1 MISFELY
8 YPVILQ
14 TRASGYEK
22 YSKRLK
28 TLADGYSYLCIDD
41 DDYMDKASKE
51 AKLISEYMLNRGFVE
66 FNQRM
71 FSIILDLDFLAAM
84 EEKKIQSFITDL
96 VRPFMI
102 GIDIDTKQL
111 FSIYI
116 LINPWDSSKKD
127 KAKAKIEEIVKE
139 LKIKNDLL
147 KCIVFVNDKED
158 FFSAVFAH
166 MMINTRASLRNK
178 ITQTGNYEQSGYS
191 VILGK
196 ELEKVF
202 HKRVYL
208 YHQSNVLKNQIGE
221 SNILR
226 PSVDNIK
233 YQQAFEKN
241 IYDSLIVNQRENN
254 NLKDYLMGFLENL
267 SMKDKSIFQAVPVYK
282 VYLDKTNED
291 VYESCYQVLLNELTE
306 QIDFSNYIKRTKEVY
321 SICDF
326 EQYYLKTCEAE
337 VEKLENEKQLLL
349 DELNKNKDNFVTDL
363 ELFWEN
369 FLSKKYQLELIDK
382 LIQTFMLEIKN
393 FLIIKNEMETVKKQK
408 KEEIAK
414 LEKVG
419 DFPTN
424 SLFAEYFNTNMQI
437 FISNW
442 AEDTKMIVE
451 SFAKEIE
458 DDLAEFKQ
466 NHSTAYLELLK
477 DSIKSAEKSMNQFL
491 GMCRSSLTG
500 SDRKVIEMTG
510 LETCPDDWNY
520 VPGLPSDYIV
530 LYKEEKHESINDIG
544 IYSEEVFEI

>member
-111 FSIYI
+111 FSICI